1 MAGTP
6 KRRGV
11 GVSALFY
18 GVDDP
23 VDRPEIFVANVELTA
38 GAAATLHLDVDEID
52 REAELELSA
61 IVSDELGVAT
71 ASVRVLTRPDGEH
84 GERLRIGKGGFV
96 PQQAVRDACRD
107 ARAQVLARARA
118 RLDGDAAGL
127 QIAGSEIRS
136 RGGAGATVSL
146 ASLIDEERALGRYC
160 LGWGW
165 QERLPSRADPLSS
178 QGFTFD
184 GFQWM
189 TQCAE
194 VEVDDETGAVEL
206 RRWALALCGQTV
218 GPRRAAGSDAACDE
232 PLLFELAGDGSRLL
246 EAGCVWLHR
255 ASSRRDGGDER
266 DAAAIPIATPVLG
279 AVLDAVG
286 VSLSETPPDAE
297 AILAVIRAGTARES
311 A

>member
-1 MAGTP
+1 MAGSP

-38 GAAATLHLDVDEID
+38 GAAAALHLDVDEID
-52 REAELELSA
+52 RDAALELSA
-61 IVSDELGVAT
+61 IVGDELGIPA
-71 ASVRVLTRPDGEH
+71 ASVRVLTRPDAEH
-84 GERLRIGKGGFV
+84 GERLRIRKGGFV

-107 ARAQVLARARA
+107 VRARLLTRARA
-118 RLDGDAAGL
+118 HSGSEAAGL
-127 QIAGSEIRS
+127 EIASGEIRS
-136 RGGAGATVSL
+136 RGGAGAAVSL
-146 ASLIDEERALGRYC
+146 AALIDEERALGRYC

-178 QGFTFD
+178 QGYAFD

-194 VEVDDETGAVEL
+194 IEVDDETGAVEL
-206 RRWALALCGQTV
+206 LRWALALCGQTM
-218 GPRRAAGSDAACDE
+218 GPRRAAGSDASCDE
-232 PLLFELAGDGSRLL
+232 PLLFELPGEGPRLL
-246 EAGCVWLHR
+246 ESGVVWLHR
-255 ASSRRDGGDER
+255 ASSCRDGGDER
-266 DAAAIPIATPVLG
+266 DAAAIPIAAPVLG

-286 VSLSETPPDAE
+286 VSLSATPPDPE
-297 AILAVIRAGTARES
+297 AILAAIRAGTTREP